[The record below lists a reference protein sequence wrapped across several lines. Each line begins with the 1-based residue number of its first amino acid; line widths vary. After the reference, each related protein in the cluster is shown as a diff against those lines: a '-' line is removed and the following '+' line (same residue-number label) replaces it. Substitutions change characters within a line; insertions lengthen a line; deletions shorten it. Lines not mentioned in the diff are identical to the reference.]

1 MEQFKNDAIQKLLDY
16 FKDNEDDF
24 NACLEELD
32 NEIGYINE
40 DNKFYPM
47 EMLEFVIDISDL
59 MSVLNMCYFGDDLDD
74 WHYNGNRKVYGSFN
88 PNRDYFSFN
97 GYGNLCSSNWK
108 DYSDYITEETIL
120 EMLENRD
127 DISYIYDN
135 EDLSELFDDLEE
147 QLAA

>member
-40 DNKFYPM
+40 DDKFYPM
-47 EMLEFVIDISDL
+47 EMLEFVIDTSDL

-127 DISYIYDN
+127 DINYIYDN

>member
-47 EMLEFVIDISDL
+47 EMLEFVIDTSDL

>member
-16 FKDNEDDF
+16 FKDNEYDF
-24 NACLEELD
+24 NDCLEELD

-40 DNKFYPM
+40 DDRFYPM
-47 EMLEFVIDISDL
+47 DELEFMIDASDL
-59 MSVLNMCYFGDDLDD
+59 MSVLDMCCFGDDLDS
-74 WHYNGNRKVYGSFN
+74 WHYEGSTKVYGSFN

-127 DISYIYDN
+127 DISSIDNN
-135 EDLSELFDDLEE
+135 EDLSELFDDLAE